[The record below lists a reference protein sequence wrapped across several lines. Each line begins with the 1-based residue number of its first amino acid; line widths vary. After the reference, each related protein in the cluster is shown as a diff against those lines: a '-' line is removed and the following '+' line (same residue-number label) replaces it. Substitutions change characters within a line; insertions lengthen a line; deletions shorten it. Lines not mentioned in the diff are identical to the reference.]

1 MRHSPVITQTSI
13 TNNLLRRFLD
23 LFSFHLALF
32 EGVGYVGYAWKCVCV
47 FAIVWAHTCEE
58 LKSTSRV
65 SIGLYPFYL
74 LRQGLSVEPRACSW
88 TSLASRLSWGILCL
102 CLLGTGITDD
112 LDSCLALTQILWI
125 WTLILTSA
133 SRAWSTDRSAHLI
146 QRPPKPSGDQARCSC
161 AHLWSHTGWQRGAL
175 PIWGQLW
182 AEGACLKH

>member
-1 MRHSPVITQTSI
+1 MRHSPGIPQTSI
-13 TNNLLRRFLD
+13 THTFLSSFLD

-102 CLLGTGITDD
+102 CLLGTGITGMCQHTWFMRKHTSLYDVWPVCPS
-112 LDSCLALTQILWI
+112 LQKPVCNCAANMSCIWRVLLTTFFFILI
-125 WTLILTSA
+125 KLGHSRKRGTDVPSLSYLTSC
-133 SRAWSTDRSAHLI
+133 
-146 QRPPKPSGDQARCSC
+146 PV
-161 AHLWSHTGWQRGAL
+161 
-175 PIWGQLW
+175 
-182 AEGACLKH
+182 